1 MTYASAY
8 PNSDISA
15 GAMAAI
21 AVVMVAVLAFW
32 LIMVYV
38 AAREPRTR
46 QAGKPASQ
54 SGVLPSGKTAV
65 TGAAE
70 AVTAWNMTAAPQKSG
85 PGPG

>member
-21 AVVMVAVLAFW
+21 AIVMVAALACW

-38 AAREPRTR
+38 AAREPRKPPPAGQ
-46 QAGKPASQ
+46 QAEPATTEPATTEPATT
-54 SGVLPSGKTAV
+54 VATP
-65 TGAAE
+65 GALTENKHME
-70 AVTAWNMTAAPQKSG
+70 AA
-85 PGPG
+85 